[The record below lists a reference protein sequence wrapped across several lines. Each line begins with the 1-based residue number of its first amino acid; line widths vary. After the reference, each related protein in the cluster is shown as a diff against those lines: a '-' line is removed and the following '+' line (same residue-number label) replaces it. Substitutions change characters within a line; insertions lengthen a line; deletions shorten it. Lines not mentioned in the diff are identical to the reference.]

1 MSGERMVHASESAKP
16 GRYEIEKKAEI
27 FMNTILREGE
37 TLHRRS
43 FEDASQRDD
52 AARLFKERYT
62 SLLTEVPGADKHE
75 YEVSGDQLNT
85 RKVETVFSIDEGEPR
100 QSFQLGRTGDDWTA
114 LPSFESYDAQFLG
127 LMMLNNIRE
136 SEEGG
141 IRYAVTPCVLFS
153 KTQLYQLANE
163 HDTLPFEIITKL
175 PILVPTDGTSEIRV
189 KALEKLRIRADA
201 IAKVALTRPD
211 QRLTRS
217 LNKLAGAL
225 TVETNEFITL
235 RNLRILR
242 DIAKYGAEDSLQ
254 PDNVATAIQTV
265 IGKGRNIRLVGDIY
279 SHKTTESRHGV
290 SVGPVLE
297 VLPNNPLADTNEPT
311 IVIESAQQ
319 DLHYVPLSRIQ
330 QFEF

>member
-1 MSGERMVHASESAKP
+1 MSEQEPRSP
-16 GRYEIEKKAEI
+16 GHDRPVRYEREKKAEI
-27 FMNTILREGE
+27 FMNTVLREGE
-37 TLHRRS
+37 VLHKRS
-43 FEDASQRDD
+43 FDNTDQRDE
-52 AARLFKERYT
+52 AARLFKERYNGLVAEAPAVDT
-62 SLLTEVPGADKHE
+62 HE

-85 RKVETVFSIDEGEPR
+85 RKVKADFVIEDGRPSR
-100 QSFQLGRTGDDWTA
+100 SFQLGHAGDDWMA
-114 LPSFESYDAQFLG
+114 LPSFESYDTQFLG

-136 SEEGG
+136 SEEGAV
-141 IRYAVTPCVLFS
+141 RYAVTPCVLFS
-153 KTQLYQLANE
+153 KTQLYQLANK
-163 HDTLPFEIITKL
+163 DDPLPFEIITKL

-242 DIAKYGAEDSLQ
+242 DIAKYSTEDSLQ

-265 IGKGRNIRLVGDIY
+265 IGKGRNVRLVGDIY
-279 SHKTTESRHGV
+279 SHKTSDSHHGV
-290 SVGPVLE
+290 SVGSVLE
-297 VLPNNPLADTNEPT
+297 VLPNNPLADINEPT
-311 IVIESAQQ
+311 IVIESTQQ
-319 DLHYVPLSRIQ
+319 DLHYVPLSRIK